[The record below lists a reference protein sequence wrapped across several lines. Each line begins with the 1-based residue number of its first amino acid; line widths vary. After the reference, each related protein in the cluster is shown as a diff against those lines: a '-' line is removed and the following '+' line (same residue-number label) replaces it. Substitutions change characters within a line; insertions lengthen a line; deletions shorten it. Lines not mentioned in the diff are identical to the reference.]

1 MVIEIP
7 NELLAAQYGLLEQ
20 PGVEGAE
27 GWTEMQAEPTD
38 VLVPLEVPL
47 FICVFGSK
55 SIIKYFG

>member
-1 MVIEIP
+1 L
-7 NELLAAQYGLLEQ
+7 NSQGLLEQ

-38 VLVPLEVPL
+38 VLVALEVPL
-47 FICVFGSK
+47 LMSVFGSK